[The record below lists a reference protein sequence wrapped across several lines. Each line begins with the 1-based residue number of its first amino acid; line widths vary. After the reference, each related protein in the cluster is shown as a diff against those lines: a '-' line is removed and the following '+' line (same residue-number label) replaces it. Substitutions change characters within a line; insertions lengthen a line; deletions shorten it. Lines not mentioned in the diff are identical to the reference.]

1 MAIAAATE
9 SGGLF
14 SALPLFAL
22 LLVGVALFRW
32 IRKSKSMTEPKLD
45 KLERELDLIKNQ
57 ILLVTTDDL
66 PGIRIA
72 KTLGY
77 IEALSPTEAASDW
90 EYRLAEKD
98 ALLRLAKKARDIG
111 ANAVVGIRKTNAH
124 YDHPTLMRRDAQ
136 MGCDHKT
143 ELQMPLLRSIE
154 TYTCLSSICAAG
166 ASLGKRAIVSTIVDG
181 GNYLHALL
189 KSGQVDLPGAC

>member
-1 MAIAAATE
+1 MTIAAATE
-9 SGGLF
+9 SGGLLG
-14 SALPLFAL
+14 ALPLFAL
-22 LLVGVALFRW
+22 LLAGAALFRW

-66 PGIRIA
+66 PGIGIA

-98 ALLRLAKKARDIG
+98 ALLRLAKKAKDIG

-124 YDHPTLMRRDAQ
+124 YDQ
-136 MGCDHKT
+136 
-143 ELQMPLLRSIE
+143 
-154 TYTCLSSICAAG
+154 AG
-166 ASLGKRAIVSTIVDG
+166 SQWQVSRVMYCGTAVIRE
-181 GNYLHALL
+181 N
-189 KSGQVDLPGAC
+189 

>member
-1 MAIAAATE
+1 MLAVLKNYAKLGQNLLEIPMTIAAATE
-9 SGGLF
+9 SGRLLG
-14 SALPLFAL
+14 ALPLFAIFL
-22 LLVGVALFRW
+22 SGAAIFRW
-32 IRKSKSMTEPKLD
+32 IRKSKSMTEPNLD

-98 ALLRLAKKARDIG
+98 ALLKLAQKARDIG

-124 YDHPTLMRRDAQ
+124 YDQAGSQWRVSRV
-136 MGCDHKT
+136 
-143 ELQMPLLRSIE
+143 
-154 TYTCLSSICAAG
+154 TYCGTAVI
-166 ASLGKRAIVSTIVDG
+166 RE
-181 GNYLHALL
+181 N
-189 KSGQVDLPGAC
+189 

>member
-1 MAIAAATE
+1 LKNCAKLVRNLQEKTMTIAAASE

-14 SALPLFAL
+14 GALPLVAIFLA
-22 LLVGVALFRW
+22 GVALFRW

-45 KLERELDLIKNQ
+45 KLERELNLIRSQ

-66 PGIRIA
+66 PGIKIA

-77 IEALSPTEAASDW
+77 IEALSPTEAASEW

-124 YDHPTLMRRDAQ
+124 YDQAGSQWRVSRV
-136 MGCDHKT
+136 
-143 ELQMPLLRSIE
+143 
-154 TYTCLSSICAAG
+154 TYCGTAVV
-166 ASLGKRAIVSTIVDG
+166 RER
-181 GNYLHALL
+181 
-189 KSGQVDLPGAC
+189 